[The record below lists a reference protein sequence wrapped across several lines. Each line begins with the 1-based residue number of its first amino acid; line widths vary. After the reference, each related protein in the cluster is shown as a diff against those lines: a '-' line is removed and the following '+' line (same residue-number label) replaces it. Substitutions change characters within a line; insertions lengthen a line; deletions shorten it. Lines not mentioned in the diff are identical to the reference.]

1 MAWNVTQGGKVPQKR
16 TQKKSMRPLFWVVGG
31 IVAITGVCIVAM
43 VFSNCE
49 NVEVS
54 DEGSVKKK
62 RTTVIVK
69 SKPATVKKYKVESI
83 VEESGNR
90 TNRWGE
96 VVKRKKPETYV
107 DDRGIMRYKKGNGR
121 VPNPEDF
128 KNPTRISNRGNIHE
142 FKHPIENEIAALIMT
157 QPGEFLVGEPDY
169 SNLKQ
174 DFVNALL
181 QPIEIGEDDNE
192 VDKELKKNVEEI
204 KRELAERVKGG
215 EDLVEILKEARREL
229 RQSAEYKRN
238 LDEIV
243 QEQLYNPEISDEDL
257 TSTFEAA
264 NKMLEAKGIEPMS
277 EKRILRARSRM
288 LRAQER
294 RNAAA
299 AASSQVVD

>member
-1 MAWNVTQGGKVPQKR
+1 MPWNVAKSVKVPQRSKGGER
-16 TQKKSMRPLFWVVGG
+16 IIGRIALVLIASIFIVGFVFY
-31 IVAITGVCIVAM
+31 VAKC
-43 VFSNCE
+43 FSNGQDE
-49 NVEVS
+49 QRLPPSPKKTKRIAVIKPTITPVKPVIKEDEV
-54 DEGSVKKK
+54 
-62 RTTVIVK
+62 T
-69 SKPATVKKYKVESI
+69 Y
-83 VEESGNR
+83 R

-107 DDRGIMRYKKGNGR
+107 DERGVLRYKKGNGR

-142 FKHPIENEIAALIMT
+142 FKHPIENEIAALILT
-157 QPGEFLVGEPDY
+157 QPGDFLVGEPDY

-181 QPIEIGEDDNE
+181 HPIEIGEDDNE
-192 VDKELKKNVEEI
+192 VDRELKKNVEEI

-215 EDLVEILKEARREL
+215 EDLVEILKDARREL

-294 RNAAA
+294 RNAAT
-299 AASSQVVD
+299 AASSPVVD

>member
-1 MAWNVTQGGKVPQKR
+1 MPWNVAKSGKMPQRSKGAERKIGRIALVLIASLLILGFVFYAVKCVSNEHDEQRLSSSPKKTKR
-16 TQKKSMRPLFWVVGG
+16 IAVVKPT
-31 IVAITGVCIVAM
+31 ITPV
-43 VFSNCE
+43 
-49 NVEVS
+49 
-54 DEGSVKKK
+54 
-62 RTTVIVK
+62 
-69 SKPATVKKYKVESI
+69 KPAIKEDEVTY
-83 VEESGNR
+83 R

-107 DDRGIMRYKKGNGR
+107 DERGVLRYKKGNGR

-142 FKHPIENEIAALIMT
+142 FRHPIENEIAALIMT
-157 QPGEFLVGEPDY
+157 RPGDFLVGEPDY

-181 QPIEIGEDDNE
+181 HPIEIGEDDNE
-192 VDKELKKNVEEI
+192 VDRELKKNVEEI

-229 RQSAEYKRN
+229 RQSAEYKQN

-243 QEQLYNPEISDEDL
+243 QEQIYNPEISDEDL
-257 TSTFEAA
+257 ATAFQAA